1 MLRVR
6 ERHRRRASCCLLRSC
21 IRDARALSWI
31 WTLCGHRLIRPGRE
45 RQPLRA
51 TVFSLKI
58 AKLSDEIGIEVTA
71 GIADTMDSPRPAW
84 LVFGNERLGIIDAH
98 REIKNGVVRKS
109 VAPSGG
115 EVALEDVVTGKARR
129 ALTRDKAQEQAA
141 T

>member
-1 MLRVR
+1 V
-6 ERHRRRASCCLLRSC
+6 
-21 IRDARALSWI
+21 
-31 WTLCGHRLIRPGRE
+31 
-45 RQPLRA
+45 RA

-129 ALTRDKAQEQAA
+129 ALTRDKAQEQASTLLDGFAENFFPDLADLNLLLVKPDKA
-141 T
+141 TGLLELADDVACDF